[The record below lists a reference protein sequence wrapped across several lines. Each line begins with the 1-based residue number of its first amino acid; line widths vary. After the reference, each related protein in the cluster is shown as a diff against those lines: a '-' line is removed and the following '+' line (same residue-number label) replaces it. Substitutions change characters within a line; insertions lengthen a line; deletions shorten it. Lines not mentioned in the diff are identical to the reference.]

1 MPGPTPSMGSL
12 MSRLVARMRRH
23 HRQRTR
29 GQSFVE
35 FALILPI
42 FLVFLAATLD
52 LGRVFYANITLHNA
66 AREGAFQ
73 ASVEPQSYDY
83 HQPCDQA
90 SNKVVCRVQ
99 YETKGSMVAIDPE
112 DIDMVCNPVG
122 CPEAG
127 GATVTVNVRGDF
139 RLVTPILAF
148 VFGGQDLQ
156 LASSATAQIEYFPD
170 INAMTP
176 PPGPV
181 ADFTASPTTVDTGVP
196 VTFDSSLS
204 TGDPTDYQWDFN
216 GDGVIDS
223 EQANPTYAYTTA
235 GTYTVTLTVI
245 NLTDVSSR
253 QKVGYITVNDAGGPL
268 PTATSTATPACVFPP
283 NVVNLS
289 LSAAELAIT
298 TAGFPMPTH
307 TNVHSGSKGKVHGQF
322 PDHTECIPLTTVID
336 LVYRPPS

>member
-1 MPGPTPSMGSL
+1 MFG
-12 MSRLVARMRRH
+12 LVARMRRH
-23 HRQRTR
+23 LRQRTR

-35 FALILPI
+35 FALVLPI

-73 ASVEPQSYDY
+73 ASKTPQSYDDD
-83 HQPCDQA
+83 QPCDQA
-90 SNKVVCRVQ
+90 ANRVVCRIQ
-99 YETKGSMVAIDPE
+99 NESKGSMVAIQPD

-122 CPEAG
+122 CPEAP
-127 GATVTVNVRGDF
+127 GATVTVNVRGQF
-139 RLVTPILAF
+139 RLITPILSF

-170 INAMTP
+170 INLITP

-181 ADFTASPTTVDTGVP
+181 AQFTASATTVDTGDP
-196 VTFDSSLS
+196 IDFDSTSS
-204 TGDPTDYQWDFN
+204 TGDPTDFQWDFN

-223 EQANPTYAYTTA
+223 TEANPSYAYTTA

-245 NLTDVSSR
+245 NLTDVDVE
-253 QKVGYITVNDAGGPL
+253 QKTGYITVTSGGGPL
-268 PTATSTATPACVFPP
+268 PSASSAPPCVYPP
-283 NVVNLS
+283 NVVGQS
-289 LSAAELAIT
+289 LSAAQLAIT
-298 TAGFPMPTH
+298 TAGFPMPTV
-307 TNVHSGSKGKVHGQF
+307 TNVSSGSKGKVHGQF
-322 PDHTECIPLTTVID
+322 PDHTECISQTTVID

>member
-1 MPGPTPSMGSL
+1 

-73 ASVEPQSYDY
+73 ASETPQSYDY

-90 SNKVVCRVQ
+90 SNRVTCTVQ
-99 YETKGSMVAIDPE
+99 NESEGSMVVIDPE

-122 CPEAG
+122 CPEAP
-127 GATVTVNVRGDF
+127 GATVTVNVRGQF
-139 RLVTPILAF
+139 RLVTPVLSF

-170 INAMTP
+170 INMITP

-181 ADFTASPTTVDTGVP
+181 AQFTASATTVNTGVE
-196 VTFDSSLS
+196 VHFDSSLS
-204 TGDPTDYQWDFN
+204 TGDPTDFNWDFN
-216 GDGVIDS
+216 GDGVVDS
-223 EQANPTYAYTTA
+223 TEANPTYIYATA

-245 NLTDVSSR
+245 NLSDVDVE
-253 QKVGYITVNDAGGPL
+253 QKPGYMTVNAVSGPPPA
-268 PTATSTATPACVFPP
+268 PTPTPPPCAFPP
-283 NVVNLS
+283 NVVGMS
-289 LSAAELAIT
+289 LSAAQLALQ
-298 TAGFPMPTH
+298 TAGFPLPTV
-307 TNVHSGSKGKVHGQF
+307 TIVNSVSKGKVHGQF
-322 PDHTECIPLTTVID
+322 PDHTECVPQTTVLD

>member
-1 MPGPTPSMGSL
+1 

-73 ASVEPQSYDY
+73 ASEMPQSYDH

-90 SNKVVCRVQ
+90 SNRVVCRVQ
-99 YETKGSMVAIDPE
+99 YESRGSMVAIEPE

-181 ADFTASPTTVDTGVP
+181 AQFTASPTTVTAGSP
-196 VTFDSSLS
+196 VSFDSSLS
-204 TGDPTDYQWDFN
+204 TGDPTDFQWDFN

-223 EQANPTYAYTTA
+223 EQANPTYVYATA

-245 NLTDVSSR
+245 NLTDVDVE
-253 QKVGYITVNDAGGPL
+253 QKAAYITVTAGA
-268 PTATSTATPACVFPP
+268 PTATATATATATPGCVFPP

-289 LSAAELAIT
+289 LTAAQLAIQ
-298 TAGFPMPTH
+298 TAGFPPPTVI
-307 TNVHSGSKGKVHGQF
+307 NVSSGSKGKVHGQF
-322 PDHTECIPLTTVID
+322 PDHTECVPQDTVIE